1 MIIINDFFKRHI
13 EAVSNQ
19 MEAVLNAV
27 GGKIITA
34 YRFLGQKPLQEEDIK
49 DNIYVYKPED
59 LDKEIYREV
68 MTSSDPDIFVFEE
81 EPCEFKVETFN
92 KSGKNVYV
100 AMYRKPYPEYIK
112 HLKRY
117 KNLKKIFVELE
128 SHKQILLN
136 AGFSNSQVVVT
147 PTPAKIPL
155 LKNLKEYNP
164 ENINLVFASWNNT
177 DEIDT
182 CYHRGLLYVVDCMAK
197 YPNLSL
203 TVVLRD
209 NRTEHFKDYISKRG
223 VDPSRIK
230 LLNVKNSQELINAFD
245 SADYVIY
252 FLQMQI
258 VKDVPNSLI
267 DGMSR
272 GKPIL
277 MTDVLSFADYVKE
290 NNVGLVFKPKDIAR
304 NFKLTPEEYATLS
317 ENAFNLAR
325 QHTMQNYVNII
336 RNECGR
342 KKYEMGN
349 NKSLGD

>member
-34 YRFLGQKPLQEEDIK
+34 YRFLGQKALQEEDIR
-49 DNIYVYKPED
+49 DNIFVYAPED
-59 LDKEIYREV
+59 LDREIYREV
-68 MTSSDPDIFVFEE
+68 MTSNDPDIFVFEE
-81 EPCEFKVETFN
+81 EPCEFKVKTFN

-100 AMYRKPYPEYIK
+100 AMYRKPYPEYIE
-112 HLKRY
+112 HLKGY
-117 KNLKKIFVELE
+117 NNLKKVFVELE
-128 SHKQILLN
+128 SHRQILLN
-136 AGFSNSQVVVT
+136 AGFGESQVVVS
-147 PTPAKIPL
+147 PTPAKIPVSANQ
-155 LKNLKEYNP
+155 KPYDPN
-164 ENINLVFASWNNT
+164 NINLVFASWNNT

-182 CYHRGLLYVVDCMAK
+182 CYHRGLLYIVDCMAK

-203 TVVLRD
+203 TIVLRD
-209 NRTEHFKDYISKRG
+209 NRTKFFKEYVRKKG

-230 LLNVKNSQELINAFD
+230 LLKVRNTQELIDAFD
-245 SADYVIY
+245 SADFVVY

-277 MTDVLSFADYVKE
+277 MTDVISFADYVKQ
-290 NNVGLVFKPKDIAR
+290 NNVGLIFKPNDIER
-304 NFKLTPEEYATLS
+304 NFKLTPEQYQFLS
-317 ENAFNLAR
+317 NNAYYLANTHTVEN
-325 QHTMQNYVNII
+325 YSNII
-336 RNECGR
+336 RKECRR
-342 KKYEMGN
+342 KNYEMGD

>member
-34 YRFLGQKPLQEEDIK
+34 YRFLGQKALQEEDIK
-49 DNIYVYKPED
+49 DNIFVYAPED
-59 LDKEIYREV
+59 LDKEIYHEV

-81 EPCEFKVETFN
+81 EPCEFKVNTFN

-100 AMYRKPYPEYIK
+100 TMYRKPYPEYIE
-112 HLKRY
+112 HLKGY
-117 KNLKKIFVELE
+117 KNLKKVFVELE
-128 SHKQILLN
+128 SHRQILLS
-136 AGFSNSQVVVT
+136 AGFSESQVVVA
-147 PTPAKIPL
+147 PTPAKIPVC
-155 LKNLKEYNP
+155 KNKKTYDP

-182 CYHRGLLYVVDCMAK
+182 CYHRGLLYIVDCMEK
-197 YPNLSL
+197 FPNLSL
-203 TVVLRD
+203 TIVLRD
-209 NRTEHFKDYISKRG
+209 NRTKFFKDYVRKKG
-223 VDPSRIK
+223 VDTSRIK
-230 LLNVKNSQELINAFD
+230 LLKISNTQELISAFD
-245 SADYVIY
+245 NSDFVVY

-272 GKPIL
+272 GKPRL
-277 MTDVLSFADYVKE
+277 MPDVISFADYVTQNKI
-290 NNVGLVFKPKDIAR
+290 GLVFKPADIER
-304 NFKLTPEEYATLS
+304 NFKLTPEQYELLSNNAYKIAKMHTL
-317 ENAFNLAR
+317 EN
-325 QHTMQNYVNII
+325 YCNII
-336 RNECGR
+336 KQECRRN
-342 KKYEMGN
+342 KYEMGD